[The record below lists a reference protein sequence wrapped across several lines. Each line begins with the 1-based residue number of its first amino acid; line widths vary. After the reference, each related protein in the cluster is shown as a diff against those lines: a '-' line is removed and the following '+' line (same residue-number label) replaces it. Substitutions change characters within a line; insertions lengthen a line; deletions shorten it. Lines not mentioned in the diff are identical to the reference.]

1 MPSVSI
7 IETHSLSNNIF
18 DFAQML
24 DMHCNVYFS
33 SSNYVLMKFTRLQ
46 RFWWGFNVRMKCD
59 CIRTLCVTV
68 E

>member
-1 MPSVSI
+1 
-7 IETHSLSNNIF
+7 
-18 DFAQML
+18 ML